1 MYKHINTHMYVLMHM
16 WLYIKLGLKPVFFH
30 HSQLLNHYKR
40 GEYDAQQD

>member
-1 MYKHINTHMYVLMHM
+1 MYTHVICVDDVLMHM
-16 WLYIKLGLKPVFFH
+16 CLYIKLGLKLVFFH